1 MFSCVMFSQ
10 SVFGICA
17 QKINSKLGYDFS
29 VRKLPF
35 IMVTLF
41 IIMSIFQGHILLSWL
56 LYVCCASL
64 MSINNISYNSCLQ
77 KSIEDTNRGTILSL
91 RSSDIYGFSTTFL
104 CCGIICLSLLF
115 ITSILAK
122 KI

>member
-1 MFSCVMFSQ
+1 
-10 SVFGICA
+10 
-17 QKINSKLGYDFS
+17 
-29 VRKLPF
+29 
-35 IMVTLF
+35 
-41 IIMSIFQGHILLSWL
+41 MSIFQGHILLSWL

-91 RSSDIYGFSTTFL
+91 RSLLLISPLVGHFSDIYGFSTTFL